1 MAAELQPTPVQPSP
15 LQATSR
21 ADLLRWLARSGGPVD
36 SLGRVAGLLGFEELA
51 GDKGVMDD
59 AAPSLGSNG
68 TEVERYTPSLQLRIN
83 VFASGARFFA
93 VHHHEPSRAATH
105 TLDDYHGP
113 ECLRGVAPITEE
125 DLRPLTPGAHVPRLP
140 LVPWP
145 RLWPFLK
152 LALGGDSRAGL
163 DVPRLARQLARGEVL
178 HHLPHLKRR
187 RWAPEAVVLI
197 DFAERLLP
205 FWEDFNALCA
215 QLLPLRGALGLRLLK
230 MLDQPGG
237 PCQPWRE
244 PDAPARDWPALA
256 TGTPL
261 LILGD
266 LALLEGPDSAT
277 RQRWLD
283 FGRQLRGRGVRP
295 LVLAPIGTEHLDED
309 VLTVFDVVCWSPDT
323 ALRPR
328 RVHALNIPQ
337 ADGAACPRPVD
348 DLLALL
354 SPAIRIEPELLR
366 AALRLLDT
374 GGLQA
379 GLEADFWLHPD
390 VAASTLGCTLHAASQ
405 ADHRARFGS
414 HPPALQ
420 VALLQLLRQHHGP
433 CHPAVLH
440 EETLTWASLAAPAAQ
455 AEFVSEIQ
463 AAARFMLGTA
473 AAFYQAS
480 HHLEEGKVAYARRSL
495 IRAHPGLRENQ
506 RYLDVLYAQAWR
518 DALEAGTDVP
528 VTADGLDTREILR
541 ALTPSAADPRLR
553 SLVQRG
559 ADLWLDGAH
568 FESDPNEILSSRSLL
583 LQWQFAAPVIE
594 LETTS
599 VGGDVQRVLVPVK
612 QGAQRLASLDQTL
625 GRLRLLTEQGKILI
639 ESLVRPSWAKTIGRD
654 EFGLWCEV
662 EWLGRRLRLPWGPQ
676 GDGANWGW
684 QGREGVGVDEFGL
697 YAEFSAKG
705 VSQRC
710 RWIAPGTFPMGSPPD
725 ESSRSDDE
733 TLHEVTLSRGYWLA
747 DTACTQALWQA
758 VMGEN
763 PSFFQDDPAQPVE
776 QVSWEAVQTF
786 LDRLNALV
794 PGLDAGLP
802 SEAQWEY
809 ACRAGTTAPF
819 SFGRNIT
826 PEQVNYDGNYPY
838 AGAEKGLYRE
848 RTVAVGSLPP
858 NPWGLYEMH
867 GNVWEWCA
875 DWYGPYPDGSQ
886 IDPAGPP
893 DGSWRVLRGG
903 SWFSDAQDCRSACRY
918 GIPPVVA
925 DHIIGFR
932 LAPGQRPAGEA
943 SRHADGQAQAERA
956 GQAGGGDAGVQ
967 KGGLINRVLGFF
979 KKPGKSR

>member
-1 MAAELQPTPVQPSP
+1 MAAELQPTPVKPSP

-21 ADLLRWLARSGGPVD
+21 ADLLRWLARSGEPVD
-36 SLGRVAGLLGFEELA
+36 SLGRVAGLLGFKELA

-105 TLDDYHGP
+105 TPDDYHGP

-125 DLRPLTPGAHVPRLP
+125 DLRPLTPGTHVPRLP

-277 RQRWLD
+277 RRRWLD

-295 LVLAPIGTEHLDED
+295 LVLAPIGSEHLDED

-328 RVHALNIPQ
+328 RVQALNIPQ
-337 ADGAACPRPVD
+337 ADGAVCPRPVD

-420 VALLQLLRQHHGP
+420 VALMQLLRQHHGP

-440 EETLTWASLAAPAAQ
+440 EETPDLGQPRRPRRPGG
-455 AEFVSEIQ
+455 I
-463 AAARFMLGTA
+463 RF
-473 AAFYQAS
+473 
-480 HHLEEGKVAYARRSL
+480 RD
-495 IRAHPGLRENQ
+495 PGRCTLH
-506 RYLDVLYAQAWR
+506 
-518 DALEAGTDVP
+518 AGHRG
-528 VTADGLDTREILR
+528 GL
-541 ALTPSAADPRLR
+541 
-553 SLVQRG
+553 
-559 ADLWLDGAH
+559 
-568 FESDPNEILSSRSLL
+568 
-583 LQWQFAAPVIE
+583 
-594 LETTS
+594 
-599 VGGDVQRVLVPVK
+599 
-612 QGAQRLASLDQTL
+612 
-625 GRLRLLTEQGKILI
+625 
-639 ESLVRPSWAKTIGRD
+639 
-654 EFGLWCEV
+654 
-662 EWLGRRLRLPWGPQ
+662 LP
-676 GDGANWGW
+676 
-684 QGREGVGVDEFGL
+684 
-697 YAEFSAKG
+697 G
-705 VSQRC
+705 VS
-710 RWIAPGTFPMGSPPD
+710 SP
-725 ESSRSDDE
+725 
-733 TLHEVTLSRGYWLA
+733 
-747 DTACTQALWQA
+747 
-758 VMGEN
+758 
-763 PSFFQDDPAQPVE
+763 
-776 QVSWEAVQTF
+776 
-786 LDRLNALV
+786 
-794 PGLDAGLP
+794 
-802 SEAQWEY
+802 
-809 ACRAGTTAPF
+809 
-819 SFGRNIT
+819 
-826 PEQVNYDGNYPY
+826 
-838 AGAEKGLYRE
+838 
-848 RTVAVGSLPP
+848 
-858 NPWGLYEMH
+858 
-867 GNVWEWCA
+867 
-875 DWYGPYPDGSQ
+875 
-886 IDPAGPP
+886 
-893 DGSWRVLRGG
+893 
-903 SWFSDAQDCRSACRY
+903 
-918 GIPPVVA
+918 
-925 DHIIGFR
+925 
-932 LAPGQRPAGEA
+932 
-943 SRHADGQAQAERA
+943 
-956 GQAGGGDAGVQ
+956 
-967 KGGLINRVLGFF
+967 
-979 KKPGKSR
+979 